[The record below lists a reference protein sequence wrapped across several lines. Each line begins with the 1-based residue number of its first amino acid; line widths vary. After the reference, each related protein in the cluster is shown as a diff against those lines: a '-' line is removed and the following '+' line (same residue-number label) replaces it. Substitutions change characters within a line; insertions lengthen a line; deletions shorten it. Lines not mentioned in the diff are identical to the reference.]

1 MKYVVLIE
9 ESLATELTVDA
20 GDVDGAIAMA
30 MEEYYTCEV
39 VLGSENLVGVSFSVK
54 EN

>member
-9 ESLATELTVDA
+9 ESLAAELTVDA
-20 GDVDGAIAMA
+20 RDADVAIAKA

-39 VLGSENLVGVSFSVK
+39 VLGSENFVGVSFRVK